1 MKNLFAKV
9 LTASAFC
16 LLVFGCKKNAGSG
29 RLYLSLKSVTST
41 TFNQGDDIHFIFE
54 FSHPQSETQ
63 NDSLLI
69 RREFFTCPYF
79 NADTPKPIAIPEFIS
94 TSDLLGTLDYQY
106 QYGNGI
112 LGCNN
117 GSNSRTDSAYFYFTI
132 KDKNGNLSETV
143 KSPKIILK
151 K

>member
-16 LLVFGCKKNAGSG
+16 VLVFGCKKNAGSG
-29 RLYLSLKSVTST
+29 RLYLNLKSVSST
-41 TFNQGDDIHFIFE
+41 VFNPNDNIHFSFE
-54 FSHPQSETQ
+54 FSHPNTETV
-63 NDSLLI
+63 NDTLII
-69 RREFFTCPYF
+69 RRQFFTCPYF
-79 NADTPKPIAIPEFIS
+79 SADTPKALIVPEFVS
-94 TSDLLGTLDYQY
+94 TADALSDLDYQY
-106 QYGNGI
+106 LYGNGI
-112 LGCNN
+112 LGCSN
-117 GSNSRTDSAYFYFTI
+117 GTNSRTDSAYFYFTL